1 MPETHTAAAAP
12 TTTDVRRFD
21 AVVHVMLRRAIL
33 DPQGRAVQATLERLG
48 FENVETLRVGKRI
61 ELRLRGERDEVEA
74 QLARIAVTVLSN
86 PVMEEVRTELHEV
99 LPDAD

>member
-1 MPETHTAAAAP
+1 MPESTLPASTPA
-12 TTTDVRRFD
+12 TSDVRRFD

-48 FENVETLRVGKRI
+48 FENVESLRVGKRI
-61 ELRLRGERDEVEA
+61 ELRLRGERSEVEA
-74 QLARIAVTVLSN
+74 QLARIASTVLSN

-99 LPDAD
+99 PPDAV

>member
-1 MPETHTAAAAP
+1 MPESTLPESTPA
-12 TTTDVRRFD
+12 TSGVRSFD

-48 FENVETLRVGKRI
+48 FENVESLRVGKRI
-61 ELRLRGERDEVEA
+61 ELRLRGERADVEE
-74 QLARIAVTVLSN
+74 QIARIASTVLSN

-99 LPDAD
+99 PPDAV